1 MNNSKIFITF
11 ASILLKQTCNPHK
24 LKPMKLIKTM
34 ICCAVISSAASFC
47 HAQHPFNNM
56 KLKDE
61 KRIELLLDML
71 TLDEK
76 ISLLST
82 NHGVPRLGIPNC
94 GQREGLH
101 GIAIGGPGNWGV
113 RKVDANGRQ
122 TQDEYPTTIFPQSYG
137 LGETWDTELL
147 HDIGTQMAEEMR
159 WYAQSPK
166 SVCGNNLVLRAPNA
180 DLGRDP
186 RWGRTEECFGEDA
199 WLTSSLNVAMIKGLQ
214 GDNPRY
220 WKTAALMKHFLA
232 NSNEDGRDSTSSDFS
247 ERMFREYYAY
257 PFYRGIVDGGS
268 RAFMASYNAWN
279 GTVMCVNPIL
289 ESIARKEWGMNGII
303 CTDGGAL
310 GLLISAHHAYK
321 DRAEGAAATVKATT
335 GQFLDRYVDDI
346 REALDRGI
354 LTEQDIDKAIRGN
367 LFISLRLGLLDG
379 DKTDNPYL
387 SIGRD
392 TTLTPPFLTD
402 EAKSLARKAVAKS
415 VVLMKNDG
423 AEPLLPINTDK
434 VKKIL
439 VVGPYADHII
449 QDWYSGCPPYTV
461 TIAQG
466 LREALAA
473 KGVEVVAMKDNA
485 MGQAELMARQ
495 CDMVIVCTGNH
506 PFGTKADWKFCP
518 VPSDG
523 REAVDRQSLVLPDE
537 DMVRLLYR
545 ANPNTMLV
553 LVSSFPYAI
562 NWSKE
567 HLPAIVHITHCAQEQ
582 GNGLADVLLGKVNP
596 AGRLTQ
602 TWVGDICQLPTM
614 MDYDLTHGR
623 TYMFAAET
631 PLFAFGHGLSY
642 TSFSYGNPVVVKK
655 GKDKTTLR
663 VPVTNT
669 GKRDGEE
676 VVQVYARFEGS
687 KVKRPNQLLCAFSRV
702 MIPCGATVEVEM
714 DISHERL
721 SYWDET
727 QHRFVLEPC
736 EVELMV
742 GASSADIRVA
752 TKTSM

>member
-1 MNNSKIFITF
+1 
-11 ASILLKQTCNPHK
+11 
-24 LKPMKLIKTM
+24 MKCIKTM
-34 ICCAVISSAASFC
+34 ICFAIIFSAASIVD
-47 HAQHPFNNM
+47 AQHAFNDM
-56 KLKDE
+56 KLNDE
-61 KRIELLLDML
+61 KRIDLLLDML

-82 NHGVPRLGIPNC
+82 NHGVPRLGIPDC

-101 GIAIGGPGNWGV
+101 GIAIGGPANWGI
-113 RKVDANGRQ
+113 RKVDADGRM
-122 TQDEYPTTIFPQSYG
+122 TQVEYPTTIFPQSYG
-137 LGETWDTELL
+137 LGETWDTDLL

-232 NSNEDGRDSTSSDFS
+232 NSNEDGRDSTSSNFS

-257 PFYRGIVDGGS
+257 PFYRGIIEGGS

-279 GTVMCVNPIL
+279 GTVMCANPIL

-335 GQFLDRYVDDI
+335 GQFLDRYVEDI
-346 REALDRGI
+346 REALNRGI

-379 DKTDNPYL
+379 DKTDNPYI

-392 TTLTPPFLTD
+392 TTLMPPFLTD

-415 VVLMKNDG
+415 IVLMKNDG

-439 VVGPYADHII
+439 VVGPYADQIV
-449 QDWYSGCPPYTV
+449 QDWYSGCPPYVV

-466 LREALAA
+466 LREALAD

-485 MGQAELMARQ
+485 MGKAELKARE
-495 CDMVIVCTGNH
+495 CDLVIVCTGNH

-523 REAVDRQSLVLPDE
+523 REAVDRQSLMLPDE

-545 ANPNTMLV
+545 ANPNTILV

-582 GNGLADVLLGKVNP
+582 GNGLADVLLGKVSP

-602 TWVGDICQLPTM
+602 TWVSDICQLPSM
-614 MDYDLTHGR
+614 IDYDLTHGR
-623 TYMFAAET
+623 TYMFASEP

-642 TSFSYGNPVVVKK
+642 TSFGYGKPVVVRND
-655 GKDKTTLR
+655 GGKTTVR

-669 GKRDGEE
+669 GKCDGEE
-676 VVQVYARFEGS
+676 VVQVYARFLGS
-687 KVKRPNQLLCAFSRV
+687 KVVRPKKLLCAFRRV
-702 MIPCGATVEVEM
+702 MIPCGTTVEVEM
-714 DISHERL
+714 DISHQRL
-721 SYWDET
+721 SYWDESK
-727 QHRFVLEPC
+727 HRFVAEPC
-736 EVELMV
+736 DVDLMI
-742 GASSADIRVA
+742 GASSDDIRVS
-752 TKTSM
+752 TVISL

>member
-1 MNNSKIFITF
+1 
-11 ASILLKQTCNPHK
+11 
-24 LKPMKLIKTM
+24 MKCIKTM
-34 ICCAVISSAASFC
+34 ICFAIIFSAASIVD
-47 HAQHPFNNM
+47 AQHAFNDM
-56 KLKDE
+56 KLNDE
-61 KRIELLLDML
+61 KRIDLLLDML

-82 NHGVPRLGIPNC
+82 NHGVPRLGIPDC

-101 GIAIGGPGNWGV
+101 GIAIGGPANWGI
-113 RKVDANGRQ
+113 RKVDADGRM
-122 TQDEYPTTIFPQSYG
+122 TQVEYPTTIFPQSYG
-137 LGETWDTELL
+137 LGETWDTDLL

-232 NSNEDGRDSTSSDFS
+232 NSNEDGRDSTSSNFS

-257 PFYRGIVDGGS
+257 PFYRGIIEGGS

-279 GTVMCVNPIL
+279 GTVMCANPIL

-335 GQFLDRYVDDI
+335 GQFLDRYVEDI
-346 REALDRGI
+346 REALNRGI

-379 DKTDNPYL
+379 DKTDNPYI

-392 TTLTPPFLTD
+392 TTLMPPFLTD

-415 VVLMKNDG
+415 IVLMKNDG

-439 VVGPYADHII
+439 VVGPYADQIV
-449 QDWYSGCPPYTV
+449 QDWYSGCPPYVV

-466 LREALAA
+466 LREALAD

-485 MGQAELMARQ
+485 MGKAELKARE
-495 CDMVIVCTGNH
+495 CDLVIVCTGNH

-523 REAVDRQSLVLPDE
+523 REAVDRQSLMLPDE

-582 GNGLADVLLGKVNP
+582 GNGLADVLLGKVSP

-602 TWVGDICQLPTM
+602 TWVSDICQLPSM
-614 MDYDLTHGR
+614 IDYDLAHGR
-623 TYMFAAET
+623 TYMFASEP

-642 TSFSYGNPVVVKK
+642 TSFAYGKPVVVRND
-655 GKDKTTLR
+655 GVKTTVR

-676 VVQVYARFEGS
+676 VDQVYARFLGS
-687 KVKRPNQLLCAFSRV
+687 KVVRPNKLLCAFRRV
-702 MIPCGATVEVEM
+702 MIPCGTTVEVEM
-714 DISHERL
+714 DISHQRL
-721 SYWDET
+721 SYWDES
-727 QHRFVLEPC
+727 QRRFVAEPC
-736 EVELMV
+736 DVDLMI
-742 GASSADIRVA
+742 GASSDDIRVS
-752 TKTSM
+752 TVISL

>member
-1 MNNSKIFITF
+1 
-11 ASILLKQTCNPHK
+11 
-24 LKPMKLIKTM
+24 MKCIKTM
-34 ICCAVISSAASFC
+34 ICFAIIFSAASIVD
-47 HAQHPFNNM
+47 AQHAFNDM
-56 KLKDE
+56 KLNDE
-61 KRIELLLDML
+61 KRIDLLLDML

-82 NHGVPRLGIPNC
+82 NHGVPRLGIPDC

-101 GIAIGGPGNWGV
+101 GIAIGGPANWGI
-113 RKVDANGRQ
+113 RKVDADGRM
-122 TQDEYPTTIFPQSYG
+122 TQVEYPTTIFPQSYG
-137 LGETWDTELL
+137 LGETWDTDLL

-247 ERMFREYYAY
+247 ERLFREYYAY
-257 PFYRGIVDGGS
+257 PFYRGIIEGGS

-279 GTVMCVNPIL
+279 GTVMCANPIL

-335 GQFLDRYVDDI
+335 GQFLDRYVEDI
-346 REALDRGI
+346 REALNRGI

-379 DKTDNPYL
+379 DKTDNPYI

-392 TTLTPPFLTD
+392 TTLMPPFLTD

-415 VVLMKNDG
+415 IVLMKNDG

-439 VVGPYADHII
+439 VVGPYADQIV
-449 QDWYSGCPPYTV
+449 QDWYSGCPPYVV

-466 LREALAA
+466 LREALADM
-473 KGVEVVAMKDNA
+473 GVEVVAMKDNA
-485 MGQAELMARQ
+485 MGKAELKARE
-495 CDMVIVCTGNH
+495 CDLVIVCTGNH

-523 REAVDRQSLVLPDE
+523 REAVDRQSLMLPDE
-537 DMVRLLYR
+537 DMVRLLYC
-545 ANPNTMLV
+545 ANPNTILV

-567 HLPAIVHITHCAQEQ
+567 YLPAIVHITHCAQEQ
-582 GNGLADVLLGKVNP
+582 GNGLADVLLGKVSP

-602 TWVGDICQLPTM
+602 TWVSDICQLPSM
-614 MDYDLTHGR
+614 IDYDLTHGR
-623 TYMFAAET
+623 TYMFASEP

-642 TSFSYGNPVVVKK
+642 TSFGYGKPVVVRND
-655 GKDKTTLR
+655 GGKTTVR

-669 GKRDGEE
+669 GKCDGEE
-676 VVQVYARFEGS
+676 VVQVYARFLGS
-687 KVKRPNQLLCAFSRV
+687 KVVRPNKLLCAFRRV
-702 MIPCGATVEVEM
+702 MIPCGTTVEVEM
-714 DISHERL
+714 DISHQRL
-721 SYWDET
+721 SYWDES
-727 QHRFVLEPC
+727 QRRFVAEPC
-736 EVELMV
+736 DVDLMI
-742 GASSADIRVA
+742 GASSDDIRVS
-752 TKTSM
+752 TVISL

>member
-1 MNNSKIFITF
+1 
-11 ASILLKQTCNPHK
+11 
-24 LKPMKLIKTM
+24 M
-34 ICCAVISSAASFC
+34 ICFAIIFSAASIVD
-47 HAQHPFNNM
+47 AQHAFNDM
-56 KLKDE
+56 KLNDE
-61 KRIELLLDML
+61 KRIDLLLDML

-82 NHGVPRLGIPNC
+82 NHGVPRLGIPDC

-101 GIAIGGPGNWGV
+101 GIAIGGPANWGI
-113 RKVDANGRQ
+113 RKVDADGRM
-122 TQDEYPTTIFPQSYG
+122 TQVEYPTTIFPQSYG
-137 LGETWDTELL
+137 LGETWDTDLL

-232 NSNEDGRDSTSSDFS
+232 NSNEDGRDSTSSNFS

-257 PFYRGIVDGGS
+257 PFYRGIIEGGS

-279 GTVMCVNPIL
+279 GTVMCANPIL

-335 GQFLDRYVDDI
+335 GQFLDRYVEDI
-346 REALDRGI
+346 REALNRGI

-379 DKTDNPYL
+379 DKTDNPYI

-392 TTLTPPFLTD
+392 TTLKPPFLTD

-415 VVLMKNDG
+415 IVLMKNDG

-439 VVGPYADHII
+439 VVGPYADQIV
-449 QDWYSGCPPYTV
+449 QDWYSGCPPYVV

-466 LREALAA
+466 LREALAD

-485 MGQAELMARQ
+485 MGKAELKARE
-495 CDMVIVCTGNH
+495 CDLVIVCTGNH

-523 REAVDRQSLVLPDE
+523 REAVDRQSLMLPDE

-582 GNGLADVLLGKVNP
+582 GNGLADVLLGKVSP
-596 AGRLTQ
+596 AGRLAQ
-602 TWVGDICQLPTM
+602 TWVSDICQLPSM
-614 MDYDLTHGR
+614 IDYDLAHGR
-623 TYMFAAET
+623 TYMFASEP

-642 TSFSYGNPVVVKK
+642 TSFAYGKPVVVRND
-655 GKDKTTLR
+655 GVKTTVR

-676 VVQVYARFEGS
+676 VVQVYARFLGS
-687 KVKRPNQLLCAFSRV
+687 KVVRPNKLLCAFRRV
-702 MIPCGATVEVEM
+702 MIPCGTTVEVEM
-714 DISHERL
+714 DISHQRL
-721 SYWDET
+721 SYWDES
-727 QHRFVLEPC
+727 QRRFVAEPC
-736 EVELMV
+736 DVDLMI
-742 GASSADIRVA
+742 GASSDDIRVS
-752 TKTSM
+752 TVISL

>member
-1 MNNSKIFITF
+1 
-11 ASILLKQTCNPHK
+11 
-24 LKPMKLIKTM
+24 M
-34 ICCAVISSAASFC
+34 ICFAIIFSAASIVD
-47 HAQHPFNNM
+47 AQHAFNDM
-56 KLKDE
+56 KLNDE
-61 KRIELLLDML
+61 KRIDLLLDML

-82 NHGVPRLGIPNC
+82 NHGVPRLGIPDC

-101 GIAIGGPGNWGV
+101 GIAIGGPANWGI
-113 RKVDANGRQ
+113 RKVDADGRM
-122 TQDEYPTTIFPQSYG
+122 TQVEYPTTIFPQSYG
-137 LGETWDTELL
+137 LGETWDTDLL

-232 NSNEDGRDSTSSDFS
+232 NSNEDGRDSTSSNFS

-257 PFYRGIVDGGS
+257 PFYRGIIDGGS

-279 GTVMCVNPIL
+279 GTVMCANPIL

-335 GQFLDRYVDDI
+335 GQFLDRYVEDI
-346 REALDRGI
+346 REALNRGI

-379 DKTDNPYL
+379 DKTDNPYI

-392 TTLTPPFLTD
+392 TTLMPPFLTD

-415 VVLMKNDG
+415 IVLMKNDG

-439 VVGPYADHII
+439 VVGPYADQIV
-449 QDWYSGCPPYTV
+449 QDWYSGCPPYVV

-466 LREALAA
+466 LREALAD

-485 MGQAELMARQ
+485 MGKAELKARE
-495 CDMVIVCTGNH
+495 CDLVIVCTGNH

-523 REAVDRQSLVLPDE
+523 REAVDRQSLMLPDE

-545 ANPNTMLV
+545 ANPNTILV

-582 GNGLADVLLGKVNP
+582 GNGLADVLLGKVSP

-602 TWVGDICQLPTM
+602 TWVSDICQLPSM
-614 MDYDLTHGR
+614 IDYDLTHGR
-623 TYMFAAET
+623 TYMFASEP

-642 TSFSYGNPVVVKK
+642 TSFGYGKPVVVRND
-655 GKDKTTLR
+655 GGKTTVR

-669 GKRDGEE
+669 GKCDGEE
-676 VVQVYARFEGS
+676 VVQVYARFLGS
-687 KVKRPNQLLCAFSRV
+687 KVVRPKKLLCAFRRV
-702 MIPCGATVEVEM
+702 MIPCGTTVEVEM
-714 DISHERL
+714 DISHQRL
-721 SYWDET
+721 SYWDESK
-727 QHRFVLEPC
+727 HRFVAEPC
-736 EVELMV
+736 DVDLMI
-742 GASSADIRVA
+742 GASSDDIRVS
-752 TKTSM
+752 TVISL

>member
-11 ASILLKQTCNPHK
+11 ASILLKQTSNPHK

-257 PFYRGIVDGGS
+257 PF
-268 RAFMASYNAWN
+268 
-279 GTVMCVNPIL
+279 
-289 ESIARKEWGMNGII
+289 
-303 CTDGGAL
+303 
-310 GLLISAHHAYK
+310 
-321 DRAEGAAATVKATT
+321 
-335 GQFLDRYVDDI
+335 
-346 REALDRGI
+346 
-354 LTEQDIDKAIRGN
+354 
-367 LFISLRLGLLDG
+367 
-379 DKTDNPYL
+379 
-387 SIGRD
+387 
-392 TTLTPPFLTD
+392 
-402 EAKSLARKAVAKS
+402 
-415 VVLMKNDG
+415 
-423 AEPLLPINTDK
+423 
-434 VKKIL
+434 
-439 VVGPYADHII
+439 
-449 QDWYSGCPPYTV
+449 
-461 TIAQG
+461 
-466 LREALAA
+466 
-473 KGVEVVAMKDNA
+473 
-485 MGQAELMARQ
+485 
-495 CDMVIVCTGNH
+495 
-506 PFGTKADWKFCP
+506 
-518 VPSDG
+518 
-523 REAVDRQSLVLPDE
+523 
-537 DMVRLLYR
+537 
-545 ANPNTMLV
+545 
-553 LVSSFPYAI
+553 
-562 NWSKE
+562 
-567 HLPAIVHITHCAQEQ
+567 
-582 GNGLADVLLGKVNP
+582 
-596 AGRLTQ
+596 
-602 TWVGDICQLPTM
+602 
-614 MDYDLTHGR
+614 
-623 TYMFAAET
+623 
-631 PLFAFGHGLSY
+631 
-642 TSFSYGNPVVVKK
+642 
-655 GKDKTTLR
+655 
-663 VPVTNT
+663 
-669 GKRDGEE
+669 
-676 VVQVYARFEGS
+676 
-687 KVKRPNQLLCAFSRV
+687 
-702 MIPCGATVEVEM
+702 
-714 DISHERL
+714 
-721 SYWDET
+721 
-727 QHRFVLEPC
+727 
-736 EVELMV
+736 
-742 GASSADIRVA
+742 
-752 TKTSM
+752 

>member
-1 MNNSKIFITF
+1 
-11 ASILLKQTCNPHK
+11 
-24 LKPMKLIKTM
+24 MKCIKTM
-34 ICCAVISSAASFC
+34 ICFAIIFSAASIVD
-47 HAQHPFNNM
+47 AQHAFNDM
-56 KLKDE
+56 KLNDE
-61 KRIELLLDML
+61 KRIDLLLDML

-82 NHGVPRLGIPNC
+82 NHGVPRLGIPDC

-101 GIAIGGPGNWGV
+101 GIAIGGPANWGI
-113 RKVDANGRQ
+113 RKVDADGRM
-122 TQDEYPTTIFPQSYG
+122 TQVEYPTTIFPQSYG
-137 LGETWDTELL
+137 LGETWDTDLL

-232 NSNEDGRDSTSSDFS
+232 NSNEDGRDSTSSNFS
-247 ERMFREYYAY
+247 ERLFREYYAY
-257 PFYRGIVDGGS
+257 PFYRGIIEGGS

-279 GTVMCVNPIL
+279 GTVMCANPIL

-335 GQFLDRYVDDI
+335 GQFLDRYVEDI
-346 REALDRGI
+346 REALNRGI

-379 DKTDNPYL
+379 DKTDNPYI

-392 TTLTPPFLTD
+392 TTLMPPFLTD

-415 VVLMKNDG
+415 IVLMKNDG

-439 VVGPYADHII
+439 VVGPYADQIV
-449 QDWYSGCPPYTV
+449 QDWYSGCPPYVV

-466 LREALAA
+466 LREALAD

-485 MGQAELMARQ
+485 MGKAELKARE
-495 CDMVIVCTGNH
+495 CDLVIVCTGNH

-523 REAVDRQSLVLPDE
+523 REAVDRQSLMLPDE

-582 GNGLADVLLGKVNP
+582 GNGLADVLLGIVSP

-602 TWVGDICQLPTM
+602 TWVSDICQLPSM
-614 MDYDLTHGR
+614 IDYDLAHGR
-623 TYMFAAET
+623 TYMFASEP

-642 TSFSYGNPVVVKK
+642 TSFAYGKPVVVRND
-655 GKDKTTLR
+655 GGKTTVR

-669 GKRDGEE
+669 GKCDGEE
-676 VVQVYARFEGS
+676 VVQVYARFLGS
-687 KVKRPNQLLCAFSRV
+687 KVVRPNKLLCAFRRV
-702 MIPCGATVEVEM
+702 MIPCGTTVEVEM
-714 DISHERL
+714 DISHQRL
-721 SYWDET
+721 SYWDESK
-727 QHRFVLEPC
+727 HRFVAEPC
-736 EVELMV
+736 DVDLMI
-742 GASSADIRVA
+742 GASSDDIRVS
-752 TKTSM
+752 TVISL

>member
-1 MNNSKIFITF
+1 
-11 ASILLKQTCNPHK
+11 
-24 LKPMKLIKTM
+24 MKCIKTM
-34 ICCAVISSAASFC
+34 ICFAIIFSAASIVD
-47 HAQHPFNNM
+47 AQHAFNDM
-56 KLKDE
+56 KLNDE
-61 KRIELLLDML
+61 KRIDLLLDML

-82 NHGVPRLGIPNC
+82 NHGVPRLGIPDC

-101 GIAIGGPGNWGV
+101 GIAIGGPANWGI
-113 RKVDANGRQ
+113 RKVDADGRM
-122 TQDEYPTTIFPQSYG
+122 TQVEYPTTIFPQSYG
-137 LGETWDTELL
+137 LGETWDTDLL

-247 ERMFREYYAY
+247 ERLFREYYAY
-257 PFYRGIVDGGS
+257 PFYRGIIEGGS

-279 GTVMCVNPIL
+279 GTVMCANPIL

-335 GQFLDRYVDDI
+335 GQFLDRYVEDI
-346 REALDRGI
+346 REALNRGI

-379 DKTDNPYL
+379 DKTDNPYI

-392 TTLTPPFLTD
+392 TTLMPPFLTD

-415 VVLMKNDG
+415 IVLMKNDG

-439 VVGPYADHII
+439 VVGPYADQIV
-449 QDWYSGCPPYTV
+449 QDWYSGCPPYVV

-466 LREALAA
+466 LREALAD

-485 MGQAELMARQ
+485 MGKAELKARE
-495 CDMVIVCTGNH
+495 CDLVIVCTGNH

-523 REAVDRQSLVLPDE
+523 REAVDRQSLMLPDE

-582 GNGLADVLLGKVNP
+582 GNGLADVLLGKVSP

-602 TWVGDICQLPTM
+602 TWVSDICQLPSM
-614 MDYDLTHGR
+614 IDYDLTHGR
-623 TYMFAAET
+623 TYMFASEP

-642 TSFSYGNPVVVKK
+642 TSFGYGKPVVVRND
-655 GKDKTTLR
+655 GGKTTVR

-669 GKRDGEE
+669 GKCDGEE
-676 VVQVYARFEGS
+676 VVQVYARFLGS
-687 KVKRPNQLLCAFSRV
+687 KVVRPNKLLCAFRRV
-702 MIPCGATVEVEM
+702 MIPCGTTVEVEM
-714 DISHERL
+714 DISHQRL
-721 SYWDET
+721 SYWDESK
-727 QHRFVLEPC
+727 HRFVAEPC
-736 EVELMV
+736 DVDLMI
-742 GASSADIRVA
+742 GASSDDIRVS
-752 TKTSM
+752 TVISL

>member
-1 MNNSKIFITF
+1 
-11 ASILLKQTCNPHK
+11 
-24 LKPMKLIKTM
+24 MKCIKTM
-34 ICCAVISSAASFC
+34 ICFAIIFSAASIVD
-47 HAQHPFNNM
+47 AQHAFNDM
-56 KLKDE
+56 KLNDE
-61 KRIELLLDML
+61 KRIDLLLDML

-82 NHGVPRLGIPNC
+82 NHGVPRLGIPDC

-101 GIAIGGPGNWGV
+101 GIAIGGPANWGI
-113 RKVDANGRQ
+113 RKVDADGRM
-122 TQDEYPTTIFPQSYG
+122 TQVEYPTTIFPQSYG
-137 LGETWDTELL
+137 LGETWDTDLL

-247 ERMFREYYAY
+247 ERLFREYYAY
-257 PFYRGIVDGGS
+257 PFYRGIIEGGS

-279 GTVMCVNPIL
+279 GTVMCANPIL

-335 GQFLDRYVDDI
+335 GQFLDRYVEDI
-346 REALDRGI
+346 REALNRGI

-379 DKTDNPYL
+379 DKTDNPYI

-392 TTLTPPFLTD
+392 TTLMPPFLTD

-415 VVLMKNDG
+415 IVLMKNDG

-439 VVGPYADHII
+439 VVGPYADQIV
-449 QDWYSGCPPYTV
+449 QDWYSGCPPYVV

-466 LREALAA
+466 LREALAD

-485 MGQAELMARQ
+485 MGKAELKARE
-495 CDMVIVCTGNH
+495 CDLVIVCTGNH

-523 REAVDRQSLVLPDE
+523 REAVDRQSLMLPDE

-545 ANPNTMLV
+545 ANPNTILV

-582 GNGLADVLLGKVNP
+582 GNGLADVLLGKVSP

-602 TWVGDICQLPTM
+602 TWVSDICQLPSM
-614 MDYDLTHGR
+614 IDYDLTHGR
-623 TYMFAAET
+623 TYMFASEP

-642 TSFSYGNPVVVKK
+642 TSFGYGKPVVVRND
-655 GKDKTTLR
+655 GGKTTVR

-676 VVQVYARFEGS
+676 VVQVYARFLGS
-687 KVKRPNQLLCAFSRV
+687 KVVRPNKLLCAFRRV
-702 MIPCGATVEVEM
+702 MIPCGTTVEVEM
-714 DISHERL
+714 DISHQRL
-721 SYWDET
+721 SYWDESK
-727 QHRFVLEPC
+727 HRFVAEPC
-736 EVELMV
+736 DVDLMI
-742 GASSADIRVA
+742 GASSDDIRVS
-752 TKTSM
+752 TVISL

>member
-1 MNNSKIFITF
+1 
-11 ASILLKQTCNPHK
+11 
-24 LKPMKLIKTM
+24 M
-34 ICCAVISSAASFC
+34 ICFAIIFSAASIVD
-47 HAQHPFNNM
+47 AQHAFNDM
-56 KLKDE
+56 KLNDE
-61 KRIELLLDML
+61 KRIDLLLDML

-82 NHGVPRLGIPNC
+82 NHGVPRLGIPDC

-101 GIAIGGPGNWGV
+101 GIAIGGPANWGI
-113 RKVDANGRQ
+113 RKVDADGRM
-122 TQDEYPTTIFPQSYG
+122 TQVEYPTTIFPQSYG
-137 LGETWDTELL
+137 LGETWDTDLL

-232 NSNEDGRDSTSSDFS
+232 NSNEDGRDSTSSNFS

-257 PFYRGIVDGGS
+257 PFYRGIIEGGS

-279 GTVMCVNPIL
+279 GTVMCANPIL

-310 GLLISAHHAYK
+310 GLLISAHHAYE

-335 GQFLDRYVDDI
+335 GQFLDRYVEDI
-346 REALDRGI
+346 REALNRGI

-379 DKTDNPYL
+379 DKTDNPYI

-392 TTLTPPFLTD
+392 TTLMPPFLTD

-415 VVLMKNDG
+415 IVLMKNDG

-439 VVGPYADHII
+439 VVGPYADQIV
-449 QDWYSGCPPYTV
+449 QDWYSGCPPYVV

-466 LREALAA
+466 LREALAD

-485 MGQAELMARQ
+485 MGKAELKARE
-495 CDMVIVCTGNH
+495 CDLVIVCTGNH

-523 REAVDRQSLVLPDE
+523 REAVDRQSLMLPDE

-582 GNGLADVLLGKVNP
+582 GNGLADVLLGKVSP

-602 TWVGDICQLPTM
+602 TWVSDICQLPSM
-614 MDYDLTHGR
+614 IDYDLTHGR
-623 TYMFAAET
+623 TYMFASEP

-642 TSFSYGNPVVVKK
+642 TSFGYGKPVVVRND
-655 GKDKTTLR
+655 GGKTTVR

-669 GKRDGEE
+669 GKCDGEE
-676 VVQVYARFEGS
+676 VVQVYARFLGS
-687 KVKRPNQLLCAFSRV
+687 KVVRPNKLLCAFRRV
-702 MIPCGATVEVEM
+702 MIPCGTTVEVEM
-714 DISHERL
+714 DISHQRL
-721 SYWDET
+721 SYWDES
-727 QHRFVLEPC
+727 QRRFVAEPC
-736 EVELMV
+736 DVDLMI
-742 GASSADIRVA
+742 GASSDDIRVS
-752 TKTSM
+752 TVISL

>member
-1 MNNSKIFITF
+1 
-11 ASILLKQTCNPHK
+11 
-24 LKPMKLIKTM
+24 MKCIKTM
-34 ICCAVISSAASFC
+34 ICFAIIFSAASIVD
-47 HAQHPFNNM
+47 AQYAFNDM
-56 KLKDE
+56 KLNDE
-61 KRIELLLDML
+61 KRIDLLLDML

-82 NHGVPRLGIPNC
+82 NHGVPRLGIPDC

-101 GIAIGGPGNWGV
+101 GIAIGGPANWGI
-113 RKVDANGRQ
+113 RKVDADGRM
-122 TQDEYPTTIFPQSYG
+122 TQVEYPTTIFPQSYG
-137 LGETWDTELL
+137 LGETWDTDLL
-147 HDIGTQMAEEMR
+147 HDIGTHMAEEMR

-257 PFYRGIVDGGS
+257 PFYRGIIEGGS

-279 GTVMCVNPIL
+279 GTVMCANPIL

-335 GQFLDRYVDDI
+335 GQFLDRYVEDI
-346 REALDRGI
+346 REALNRGI

-379 DKTDNPYL
+379 DKTDNPYI

-392 TTLTPPFLTD
+392 TTLMPPFLTD

-415 VVLMKNDG
+415 IVLMKNDG

-439 VVGPYADHII
+439 VVGPYADQIV
-449 QDWYSGCPPYTV
+449 QDWYSGCPPYVV

-466 LREALAA
+466 LREALAD

-485 MGQAELMARQ
+485 MGKAELKARE
-495 CDMVIVCTGNH
+495 CDLVIVCTGNH

-523 REAVDRQSLVLPDE
+523 REAVDRQSLMLPDE

-545 ANPNTMLV
+545 ANPNTILV

-582 GNGLADVLLGKVNP
+582 GNGLADVLLGKVSP

-602 TWVGDICQLPTM
+602 TWVSDICQLPSM
-614 MDYDLTHGR
+614 IDYDLTHGR
-623 TYMFAAET
+623 TYMFASEP

-642 TSFSYGNPVVVKK
+642 TSFGYGKPVVVRND
-655 GKDKTTLR
+655 GGKTTVR

-676 VVQVYARFEGS
+676 VVQVYARFLGS
-687 KVKRPNQLLCAFSRV
+687 KVVRPNKLLCAFRRV
-702 MIPCGATVEVEM
+702 MIPCGTTVEVEI
-714 DISHERL
+714 DISHQRL
-721 SYWDET
+721 SYWDESK
-727 QHRFVLEPC
+727 HRFVAEPC
-736 EVELMV
+736 DVDLMI
-742 GASSADIRVA
+742 GASSDDIRVS
-752 TKTSM
+752 TVISL

>member
-1 MNNSKIFITF
+1 
-11 ASILLKQTCNPHK
+11 
-24 LKPMKLIKTM
+24 MKCIKTM
-34 ICCAVISSAASFC
+34 ICFAIIFSAASIVD
-47 HAQHPFNNM
+47 AQHAFNDM
-56 KLKDE
+56 KLNDE
-61 KRIELLLDML
+61 KRIDLLLDML

-82 NHGVPRLGIPNC
+82 NHGVPRLGIPDC

-101 GIAIGGPGNWGV
+101 GIAIGGPANWGI
-113 RKVDANGRQ
+113 RKVDADGRM
-122 TQDEYPTTIFPQSYG
+122 TQVEYPTTIFPQSYG
-137 LGETWDTELL
+137 LGETWDTDLL

-247 ERMFREYYAY
+247 ERLFREYYAY
-257 PFYRGIVDGGS
+257 PFYRGIIEGGS

-279 GTVMCVNPIL
+279 GTVMCANPIL

-335 GQFLDRYVDDI
+335 GQFLDRYVEDI
-346 REALDRGI
+346 REALNRGI

-379 DKTDNPYL
+379 DKTDNPYI

-392 TTLTPPFLTD
+392 TTLMPPFLTD

-415 VVLMKNDG
+415 IVLMKNDG

-439 VVGPYADHII
+439 VVGPYADQIV
-449 QDWYSGCPPYTV
+449 QDWYSGCPPYVV

-466 LREALAA
+466 LREALAD

-485 MGQAELMARQ
+485 MGKAELKARE
-495 CDMVIVCTGNH
+495 CDLVIVCTGNH

-523 REAVDRQSLVLPDE
+523 REAVDRQSLMLPDE

-545 ANPNTMLV
+545 ANPNTILV

-582 GNGLADVLLGKVNP
+582 GNGLADVLLGKVSP

-602 TWVGDICQLPTM
+602 TWVSDICQLPSM
-614 MDYDLTHGR
+614 IDYDLTHGR
-623 TYMFAAET
+623 TYMFASEP

-642 TSFSYGNPVVVKK
+642 TSFGYGKPVVVRND
-655 GKDKTTLR
+655 GGKTTVR

-669 GKRDGEE
+669 GKCDGEE
-676 VVQVYARFEGS
+676 VVQVYARFLGS
-687 KVKRPNQLLCAFSRV
+687 KVVRPKKLLCAFRRV
-702 MIPCGATVEVEM
+702 MIPCGTTVEVEM
-714 DISHERL
+714 DISHQRL
-721 SYWDET
+721 SYWDESK
-727 QHRFVLEPC
+727 HRFVAEPC
-736 EVELMV
+736 DVDLMI
-742 GASSADIRVA
+742 GASSDDIRVS
-752 TKTSM
+752 TVISL

>member
-1 MNNSKIFITF
+1 MNI
-11 ASILLKQTCNPHK
+11 
-24 LKPMKLIKTM
+24 IKTLA
-34 ICCAVISSAASFC
+34 CCAIVSSAAGSC
-47 HAQHPFNNM
+47 IAQHAFNNL
-56 KLKDE
+56 KLNDE
-61 KRIELLLDML
+61 KRIDLLLDML

-82 NHGVPRLGIPNC
+82 DHGVPRLGIPNC
-94 GQREGLH
+94 SQREGLH

-113 RKVDANGRQ
+113 RKHDENGRM
-122 TQDEYPTTIFPQSYG
+122 TQVEYPTTIFPQSYG

-147 HDIGTQMAEEMR
+147 FEIGTQMAEEMR
-159 WYAQSPK
+159 WYAQSPT

-199 WLTSSLNVAMIKGLQ
+199 WLTSELTVSMIKGLQ
-214 GDNPRY
+214 GDNPKY

-247 ERMFREYYAY
+247 DRLFREYYAY
-257 PFYRGIVDGGS
+257 PFYRGIIKGGS

-310 GLLISAHHAYK
+310 GLLISAHHAYN

-335 GQFLDRYVDDI
+335 GQFLDRYADDVK
-346 REALDRGI
+346 EALARGI
-354 LTEQDIDKAIRGN
+354 LTEEDIDKAIRGN
-367 LFISLRLGLLDG
+367 LYVSLRLGLLDG
-379 DKTDNPYL
+379 EKTNNPYIN
-387 SIGRD
+387 IGRD
-392 TTLTPPFLTD
+392 TTLTPPFLTAD
-402 EAKSLARKAVAKS
+402 AKALARKAVAKS
-415 VVLMKNDG
+415 AVLLKNDG
-423 AEPLLPINTDK
+423 LEPLLPLNTN
-434 VKKIL
+434 KIKRIL
-439 VVGPYADHII
+439 LVGPYADNII

-466 LREALAA
+466 LRKALAG
-473 KGVEVVAMKDNA
+473 KNIEVITMKDNA
-485 MGQAELMARQ
+485 MGLAQKEAAES
-495 CDMVIVCTGNH
+495 DIVIVCTGNH

-523 REAVDRQSLVLPDE
+523 REAVDRKSLQLPDE
-537 DMVRLLYR
+537 DMVRELYA
-545 ANPNTMLV
+545 ANKNTILV

-562 NWSKE
+562 NWSKAC
-567 HLPAIVHITHCAQEQ
+567 LPAIVHITHCAQEQ

-602 TWVGDICQLPTM
+602 TWVNDINDLPNM

-623 TYMFAAET
+623 TYMYANTT

-642 TSFSYGNPVVVKK
+642 TSFRYGKPEVINNAQ
-655 GKDKTTLR
+655 DKIIVRL
-663 VPVTNT
+663 PVTNT

-676 VVQVYARFEGS
+676 VVQTYMRFINSVVE
-687 KVKRPNQLLCAFSRV
+687 RPQQLLCAFRRV
-702 MIPCGATVEVEM
+702 SIPAGETIVVEM
-714 DISHERL
+714 EIDKERL

-727 QHRFVLEPC
+727 QHRFVYEQC
-736 EVELMV
+736 DAELMI
-742 GASSADIRVA
+742 GAASDDIRVHQCI
-752 TKTSM
+752 SL